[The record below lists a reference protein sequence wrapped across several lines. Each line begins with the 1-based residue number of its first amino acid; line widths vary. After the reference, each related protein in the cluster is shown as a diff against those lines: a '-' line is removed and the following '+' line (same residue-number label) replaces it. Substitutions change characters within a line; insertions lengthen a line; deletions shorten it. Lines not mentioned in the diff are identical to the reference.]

1 MRYNITVL
9 VPYCV
14 HNAGILPQTAT
25 CDDLYKKVAEIHGN
39 GRPLC
44 VKDPIGDVL
53 SEGKATLKESLYD
66 GARLTAEYRQK
77 WSLIILNQGAKSTLT
92 VEVSAV
98 CFNCILILR
107 FLECELLTSFCIHTM

>member
-1 MRYNITVL
+1 M
-9 VPYCV
+9 
-14 HNAGILPQTAT
+14 
-25 CDDLYKKVAEIHGN
+25 YKKVAEVHGN

-53 SEGKATLKESLYD
+53 PEGKATLKESLLD
-66 GARLTAEYRQK
+66 GARLTAEHRQK

-98 CFNCILILR
+98 SFLQVTILFLSAVNCVTK
-107 FLECELLTSFCIHTM
+107 FTSVIHKNPVM